1 MLRKR
6 DGVANDAGI
15 LALFVSAR
23 DHSIDSIKYECN
35 QIRMRSINDDAIND
49 DALNDVGGEV
59 RNRRPPQVGRSP
71 PAAALTNR
79 LGGAG

>member
-15 LALFVSAR
+15 LALFVSER

-49 DALNDVGGEV
+49 DALNDDALNDVGGEV

-71 PAAALTNR
+71 PR
-79 LGGAG
+79 RR